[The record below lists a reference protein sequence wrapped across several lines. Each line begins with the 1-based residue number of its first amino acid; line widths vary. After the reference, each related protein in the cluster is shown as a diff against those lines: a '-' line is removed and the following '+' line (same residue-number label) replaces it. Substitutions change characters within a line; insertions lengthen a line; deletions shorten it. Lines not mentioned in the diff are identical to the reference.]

1 MTGAKDEH
9 LPYPNDI
16 QQPPLSKL
24 DCAQTDEEKIRAS
37 KYPYRRV
44 VGQLM
49 YGMVHTMVSC
59 MHSTCYAKWQ
69 IFRTHDGPKDI
80 KIMTDLMQLRFQCDG
95 DLGGNLDNEHSQK
108 TYLGYLYVEY
118 KYR

>member
-1 MTGAKDEH
+1 
-9 LPYPNDI
+9 
-16 QQPPLSKL
+16 
-24 DCAQTDEEKIRAS
+24 
-37 KYPYRRV
+37 
-44 VGQLM
+44 
-49 YGMVHTMVSC
+49 
-59 MHSTCYAKWQ
+59 MHSTCYAKFSKADRQ

-80 KIMTDLMQLRFQCDG
+80 KIMTYLMQLRFQCDA